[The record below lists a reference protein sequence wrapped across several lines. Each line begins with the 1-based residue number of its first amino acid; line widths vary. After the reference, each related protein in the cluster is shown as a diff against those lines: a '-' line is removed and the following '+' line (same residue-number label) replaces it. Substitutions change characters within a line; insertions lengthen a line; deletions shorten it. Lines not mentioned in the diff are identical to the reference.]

1 MVVASRN
8 RIPHSVAPRAGG
20 YPCGAYDAVVID
32 ESTEFGA
39 RAARHLRDERVV
51 WLTTVTP
58 GGRPLPSPVW
68 FLWDGD
74 ECVRVFS
81 LAGTARTRN
90 IEANP
95 HVSLNFAGDGSGG
108 DIVVLSGR
116 AKIDPDSPP
125 ADRVDAYVEKYG
137 WGFDRLGLTPAQ
149 FAERYSVPIRIDLSG
164 LRGH

>member
-1 MVVASRN
+1 M
-8 RIPHSVAPRAGG
+8 
-20 YPCGAYDAVVID
+20 ID
-32 ESTEFGA
+32 EGTEFGA
-39 RAARHLRDERVV
+39 RAARHLRDDRIV

-58 GGRPLPSPVW
+58 AGAPLPSPVW
-68 FLWDGD
+68 FLWDGG
-74 ECVRVFS
+74 ETILLFS

-116 AKIDPDSPP
+116 ATIELDAPP
-125 ADRVDAYVEKYG
+125 AHRVQTYVEKYS
-137 WGFDRLGLTPAQ
+137 WGFDRLGVTPEQ
-149 FAERYSVPIRIDLSG
+149 FAARYSVPIRIRLTR